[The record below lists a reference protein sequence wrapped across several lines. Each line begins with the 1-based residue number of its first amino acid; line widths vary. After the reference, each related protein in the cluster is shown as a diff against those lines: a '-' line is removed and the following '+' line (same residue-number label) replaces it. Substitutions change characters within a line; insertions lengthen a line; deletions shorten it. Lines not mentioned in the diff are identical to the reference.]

1 MSEESDSVDSH
12 RDPYEFILDTQTTA
26 YSNSKK
32 QAERTLR
39 VLIASIAVIV
49 AFTRT
54 SVYTTLYQTVIELEI
69 PEQEIEVAGGAV
81 TYSGE
86 FYSQFGELN
95 LWVGFLLAIISVIL
109 LTDSAIQSFRVLR
122 EDPVHP
128 TQEYGDTTLALALRM
143 DGIPQSM
150 YQQWAKEN
158 SKKLERMNR
167 RLQGSYSRILE
178 ASLVLLI
185 SIAILWS
192 IYTGNGHMLAIFDW
206 LLVAIGVGSIGLFVS
221 RLLITVYSN
230 RNNWKTEIRDEVTRW
245 IEGESRS
252 TPSAIAAYLIF
263 SAYILIFII
272 SLFTGIIWLK
282 AVWIPEII
290 STL

>member
-1 MSEESDSVDSH
+1 MSEESDSVDSN
-12 RDPYEFILDTQTTA
+12 RDSYEFILNTQVTS

-69 PEQEIEVAGGAV
+69 PKQEIEVAGGAV

-95 LWVGFLLAIISVIL
+95 LWVGSLLAIISVIL

-150 YQQWAKEN
+150 YQQWAREN

-192 IYTGNGHMLAIFDW
+192 IYAGNGHMLAIFDW
-206 LLVAIGVGSIGLFVS
+206 LLVAIGVGSIGLFIS
-221 RLLITVYSN
+221 RLLITGYSN
-230 RNNWKTEIRDEVTRW
+230 RGGWKTEVRDEVTRW
-245 IEGESRS
+245 TKGKSRS

-263 SAYILIFII
+263 SAYIFVFII
-272 SLFTGIIWLK
+272 SLFTGITWLR